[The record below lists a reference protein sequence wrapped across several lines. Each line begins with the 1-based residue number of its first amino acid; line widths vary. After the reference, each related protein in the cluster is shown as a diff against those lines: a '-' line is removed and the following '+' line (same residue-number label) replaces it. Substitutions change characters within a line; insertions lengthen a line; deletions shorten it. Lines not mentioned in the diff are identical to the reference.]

1 MSKEKRK
8 EPRIDLL
15 VQVKIKH
22 QGLHKVK
29 DLSLSGL
36 FILTPNTSQFE
47 TGEEIEVVM
56 QLSGEDKPTHLD
68 ARVRRVATDGIGVE
82 FVRIQPKEQVALEYC
97 FDIFKHTV
105 PLPNSW

>member
-8 EPRIDLL
+8 DPRIDLF

-36 FILTPNTSQFE
+36 FILTPNASQFE
-47 TGEEIEVVM
+47 TGEEIEVVL
-56 QLSGEDKPTHLD
+56 QLPGEDKPTYLD
-68 ARVRRVATDGIGVE
+68 ARVARIATDGIGVK
-82 FVRIQPKEQVALEYC
+82 FVKVPPKEQVALEYC
-97 FDIFKHTV
+97 FDIFKHTL
-105 PLPNSW
+105 PLPNS

>member
-1 MSKEKRK
+1 MSEDKRK
-8 EPRIDLL
+8 EPRIDLY
-15 VQVKIKH
+15 VEVRIKH

-56 QLSGEDKPTHLD
+56 QLPLEDKPTRLD
-68 ARVRRVATDGIGVE
+68 ARVARVATDGIGVE
-82 FVRIQPKEQVALEYC
+82 FVKVPPNERVALQSC
-97 FDIFKHTV
+97 FDIFKHTLS
-105 PLPNSW
+105 LPNS